1 MTLETLSMK
10 KILLSLTLVFT
21 LIAPLSAQAA
31 VKAGASCKKAGLTS
45 TVAGKKF
52 TCVKSGKKLVWN
64 KGVAVVTTNPVKPV
78 KPVAPVAPATTDDKR
93 IDLTARIANLPGP
106 VFLGLASKGPEDLT
120 IKLRVDSQA
129 DGAYVEI
136 PAFGLGVNETFT
148 KKGPNN
154 EVTISVAVPSSF
166 KVKTSI
172 EVRLFSLSATRKSPC
187 CNSIGTEVF
196 NLNRNIINPYV
207 SFSIE
212 GKAPT
217 AELSPNVKFSNLT
230 PCRIPDGDPSL
241 TNMSTGFPMPVG
253 RTDATKPITVAVLAA
268 TFADIPATG
277 DPNSD
282 YANSMFVMKQFWEAQ
297 IDNGTQIS
305 FRTTPS
311 YKIMPKNLKEYD
323 LSSGYKSQKYQDFVQ
338 AVMNAYDPIFDFTG
352 VSTVVVVLPTFLTTQ
367 QVSGWMVHT
376 QNTYP
381 TNETLIHNIM
391 LTGSGPS
398 MAATDAWVHEYGHTF
413 GISDFRYID
422 KNDSSIQKPQGLGI
436 YDVMGSGFV
445 AAEILIWNRF
455 IARMINDDQIHCIN
469 DSTSSTH
476 FLRPIETEGKE
487 LKGIVIPTGTYTA
500 LVVESRRSG
509 GFDKLDSDQEGALVY
524 TIDTTIPYLQSA
536 AQIVSPSRSKDLEWY
551 TDSALKL
558 GESVQVSG
566 WKISVVE
573 SGDFGDVVKVEKV
586 G

>member
-1 MTLETLSMK
+1 VRPFKLVALGIITTLCFGYTPA
-10 KILLSLTLVFT
+10 T
-21 LIAPLSAQAA
+21 AA
-31 VKAGASCKKAGLTS
+31 TTAKAGAKCSKAGITEI
-45 TVAGKKF
+45 VGNKKF
-52 TCVKSGKKLVWN
+52 TCLKSGKSLVWN
-64 KGVAVVTTNPVKPV
+64 KGVKATGKPQVISPMKPV
-78 KPVAPVAPATTDDKR
+78 TSIDNK
-93 IDLTARIANLPGP
+93 IDLASRISDLPGP
-106 VFLGLASKGPEDLT
+106 VFLGVESKSPENLT
-120 IKLRVDSQA
+120 IRFKVDSQA
-129 DGAYVEI
+129 DGGYIEI
-136 PAFGLGVNETFT
+136 QEFRMGVNETFT
-148 KKGPNN
+148 KKGLNN
-154 EVTISVAVPSSF
+154 EVTISVVIPSTF
-166 KVKTSI
+166 KVKTNI
-172 EVRLFSLSATRKSPC
+172 EVRLFALSATRKSPC
-187 CNSIGTEVF
+187 CNTFGTEVH
-196 NLNRNIINPYV
+196 NLNRTKINPYV
-207 SFSIE
+207 SFNIE
-212 GKAPT
+212 DKLPLS
-217 AELSPNVKFSNLT
+217 ELSPSARFSNLA
-230 PCRIPDGDPSL
+230 PCRIPDGDLAL

-282 YANSMFVMKQFWEAQ
+282 YANSMLVMKQFWDAQ
-297 IDNGTQIS
+297 MDNGTQIS

-311 YKIMPKNLKEYD
+311 YKIMPKVLKEYD

-413 GISDFRYID
+413 GISDFRFID
-422 KNDSSIQKPQGLGI
+422 KNDASIQKPQGLGI

-455 IARMINDDQIHCIN
+455 IARMVNDDQIHCIS
-469 DSTSSTH
+469 DTTSSTH
-476 FLRPIETEGKE
+476 FLRPIETEGNE

-509 GFDKLDSDQEGALVY
+509 GFDKLDTDQEGALVY

-558 GESVQVSG
+558 GESVQSQG
-566 WKISVVE
+566 WKISVIE
-573 SGDFGDVVKVEKV
+573 SGKFGDVIKVEKV
-586 G
+586 GN